1 MSYFGIP
8 IRNGLPIGLGSLTAL
23 AAAIQAWLPRL
34 LFANG
39 EQGVWYDPSDFS
51 TVFQDAAGTTPVTAV

>member
-23 AAAIQAWLPRL
+23 ATSKSSPPATYK
-34 LFANG
+34 F
-39 EQGVWYDPSDFS
+39 VV
-51 TVFQDAAGTTPVTAV
+51 TDAGDQVVTDAGDIVITDTL